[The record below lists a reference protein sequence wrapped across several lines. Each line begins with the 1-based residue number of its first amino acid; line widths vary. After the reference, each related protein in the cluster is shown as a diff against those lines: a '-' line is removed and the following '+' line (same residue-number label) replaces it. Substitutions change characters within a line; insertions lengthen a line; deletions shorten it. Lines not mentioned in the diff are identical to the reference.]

1 MKQLQLLHQ
10 SMLAGGSRACLL
22 NSLCLQHF
30 YFREEEE
37 DEYFISLEPALTNA
51 ANENVLEKSATSL
64 GN

>member
-1 MKQLQLLHQ
+1 
-10 SMLAGGSRACLL
+10 MLAGGSRACVL

-37 DEYFISLEPALTNA
+37 DEYFVSLEPALTNA